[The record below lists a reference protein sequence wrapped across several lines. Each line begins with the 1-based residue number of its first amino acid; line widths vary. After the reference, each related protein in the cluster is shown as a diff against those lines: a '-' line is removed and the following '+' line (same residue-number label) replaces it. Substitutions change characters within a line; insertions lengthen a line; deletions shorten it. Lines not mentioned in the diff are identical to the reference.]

1 MWDLFN
7 KRSEKEKLQK
17 QYRQLMEASYRLSHS
32 NRKASDEKAAEA
44 HEILKKI
51 DSLDD

>member
-1 MWDLFN
+1 MLGIFK
-7 KRSEKEKLQK
+7 KRSEKEKLQQK
-17 QYRQLMEASYRLSHS
+17 YRRLMKASYHLSHS

-51 DSLDD
+51 ESL